1 MELEYKWQIPADTL
15 SALAAYLRGIGGG
28 MSGSTLHMAA
38 EYFDTPDEMLRNS
51 GAALRLRRENDR
63 TVCCMKRTVQREG
76 AQALREEY
84 EVTADSL
91 QEGLRLLPDAGAPR
105 DFCLFLALLTLN
117 PFAKTDFIRNCWLL
131 SVADDAPFTAEFAI
145 DVGTLGNAR
154 GMQPFEELELEFKS
168 GDEAAFHRFAA
179 QLSTRFSLV
188 PQPLSKLARAVRV

>member
-1 MELEYKWQIPADTL
+1 MQSLKNILKTVFSRAVL
-15 SALAAYLRGIGGG
+15 FSAVI
-28 MSGSTLHMAA
+28 
-38 EYFDTPDEMLRNS
+38 
-51 GAALRLRRENDR
+51 ALF
-63 TVCCMKRTVQREG
+63 
-76 AQALREEY
+76 
-84 EVTADSL
+84 
-91 QEGLRLLPDAGAPR
+91 
-105 DFCLFLALLTLN
+105 FCLFLALQPLN

-179 QLSTRFSLV
+179 QLSTRFSLA